1 MPPSA
6 PNIRAESSRTAT
18 STSDPLDENGVVEPG
33 PRSRSASQSITA
45 ADGSE
50 DGANVRIAIKPTV
63 AFVDEHA
70 MQQPQ
75 AMDSPSLATSPGHH
89 AMPRSMGAWDV
100 ESIEGYNEPAM
111 DALSHNVEASN
122 VASEAPAVDDAA
134 CNAASAPDDR
144 QASDIEGVLRLPC
157 AEHARTHLHARSNY

>member
-18 STSDPLDENGVVEPG
+18 STSDPNGVVEPG
-33 PRSRSASQSITA
+33 PRSRSASPSITS

-70 MQQPQ
+70 AQQPQ
-75 AMDSPSLATSPGHH
+75 VMDSPSLATSPGHH
-89 AMPRSMGAWDV
+89 AMPRGMDACDV
-100 ESIEGYNEPAM
+100 ESIEGYDE
-111 DALSHNVEASN
+111 HNVEASN
-122 VASEAPAVDDAA
+122 VATEAPAVDDAA
-134 CNAASAPDDR
+134 CNAASAPNDC